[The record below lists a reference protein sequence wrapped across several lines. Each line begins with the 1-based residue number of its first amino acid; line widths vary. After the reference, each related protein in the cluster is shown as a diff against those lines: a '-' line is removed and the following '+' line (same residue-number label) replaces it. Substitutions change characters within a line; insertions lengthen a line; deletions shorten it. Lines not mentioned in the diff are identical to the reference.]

1 MKDDNNGDL
10 KALENKV
17 TQGETDQSQEREFR
31 GMRFI
36 YMLLRQIARPHG

>member
-17 TQGETDQSQEREFR
+17 TQRETDQSQEREFR